1 MSYTYSLILNLLL
14 LLPGGLIIISTR
26 ALYIII
32 DEDLAQLVPIIQE
45 MEGKGEI
52 EIVDDHEYDNH
63 FVNQKGRLF
72 VLQKI

>member
-1 MSYTYSLILNLLL
+1 MSYTYSLILKFLLS
-14 LLPGGLIIISTR
+14 LPGGLIIISTR

-52 EIVDDHEYDNH
+52 KIVDDHENDNH
-63 FVNQKGRLF
+63 FVDQKGRLF

>member
-1 MSYTYSLILNLLL
+1 M
-14 LLPGGLIIISTR
+14 
-26 ALYIII
+26 II

-52 EIVDDHEYDNH
+52 KIVDDHKYDNH
-63 FVNQKGRLF
+63 FLNQKGRLF